1 MREAVLFIIVVSLL
15 ASSAGCSRE
24 YVEDAGVREF
34 LKKDTDAAGAVMA
47 ARNYNKALIM
57 AYASND
63 VGLVGRYA
71 TDREL
76 NKVRHL
82 IDGFVAQRLRMEA
95 ELRSLRIEKIE
106 RWGPDNVVVTTS
118 ERWRYRRVFTDTGK
132 EQKPLTEIDYH
143 LRYNMVREKGPAWR
157 VFDLSPV

>member
-1 MREAVLFIIVVSLL
+1 MKRTAFVLCFLL
-15 ASSAGCSRE
+15 FLIPACSRE
-24 YVEDAGVREF
+24 YAEVADVKQFVSEDP
-34 LKKDTDAAGAVMA
+34 DAAGAVPA
-47 ARNYNKALIM
+47 VRGYNKALIM

-63 VGLVGRYA
+63 VEPIGRYA
-71 TDREL
+71 ADREL

-118 ERWRYRRVFTDTGK
+118 ERWSYRRVFTDTGK
-132 EQKPLTEIDYH
+132 EQKALTEIDYH
-143 LRYNMVREKGPAWR
+143 LRYNMIREKGLAWR